1 MTFFSCIPQKRT
13 KSLQLTI
20 ALYYLPIVLSITTKH
35 NIIPFFVWSPDW
47 EMLQNCICRTGHSL
61 TESPITVMIMMMLM
75 RSVGILVVNNS
86 GNDDNDDD
94 KYNDKGKYCDN
105 YEKDL

>member
-1 MTFFSCIPQKRT
+1 
-13 KSLQLTI
+13 
-20 ALYYLPIVLSITTKH
+20 
-35 NIIPFFVWSPDW
+35 
-47 EMLQNCICRTGHSL
+47 MLQNCVCRTEHSL

-75 RSVGILVVNNS
+75 IMMSVGILVVNNS

-94 KYNDKGKYCDN
+94 KYNDKGKYGDN